1 MTKIE
6 GIDFNKLYQQHC
18 DMVFNLCLN
27 YLHNQEDAKE
37 LTQDVFVKIHYE
49 LETFKKK
56 STYKT
61 WIYRITVN
69 CCLDFIKFSKRK
81 KRLGFMTSLFTE
93 NYKEKPE
100 LPKEFNHP
108 GVALED
114 KEGVN
119 NILSKINELNERQ
132 KTVLILK
139 VIEDLN
145 VKEISEIMELGHK
158 ATESL
163 LSRAKYNLKIKME
176 RTNDF

>member
-1 MTKIE
+1 MTKID
-6 GIDFNKLYQQHC
+6 GIDFNKLYHQYC

-37 LTQDVFVKIHYE
+37 LTQDVFVKIYYDLTDFNH
-49 LETFKKK
+49 K

-69 CCLDFIKFSKRK
+69 CCLDFIKFNKRK
-81 KRLGFMTSLFTE
+81 KRFGFMTSLFTE
-93 NYKEKPE
+93 NHKEKPE

-114 KEGVN
+114 KEAVN
-119 NILSKINELNERQ
+119 NILSQINQLNERQ

-145 VKEISEIMELGHK
+145 IKEISQIMKLGHK

-163 LSRAKYNLKIKME
+163 LSRAKYNLKKKMK
-176 RTNDF
+176 TNE